1 MIIELWEKQPRLVG
15 YEKAKDV
22 KHFGGKE
29 EIFKHL

>member
-15 YEKAKDV
+15 YEKANDV

-29 EIFKHL
+29 AIFKHL